1 MTPSKPFSSFKKIG
15 ILVVLLIMPT
25 AIFYFL
31 VYAGVHKVN
40 RLKIYGPK
48 EIVESSRR
56 GATVYDTVYHSVQPV
71 PLTDL
76 KGRPFNMQNL
86 AGKIYLVH
94 FIDHA
99 LLDDIPKEIVF
110 DVADFLP
117 GFKELLMVSIFENY
131 DSAKVIPK
139 PSERSRKLQ
148 NEDEKWIYL
157 TGDSAHLFKLKFEGY
172 FKADPQEP
180 VKLDPYSLVLVDRD
194 ARVRGY
200 YNPIMLKEINEMK
213 KEISM
218 LYKEYELAL
227 KGNKYIRFN

>member
-1 MTPSKPFSSFKKIG
+1 
-15 ILVVLLIMPT
+15 MPT

-40 RLKIYGPK
+40 RLRIYGPK
-48 EIVESSRR
+48 EIIETTRR
-56 GATVYDTVYHSVQPV
+56 GATVYDTTFHTVKAV
-71 PLTDL
+71 PLSTLD
-76 KGRPFNMQNL
+76 GNPFSMQQL
-86 AGKIYLVH
+86 EGKIYMVH
-94 FIDHA
+94 FIDHK

-117 GFKELLMVSIFENY
+117 GFQELIFVSIFENY
-131 DSAKVIPK
+131 DSSKVVPK

-148 NEDEKWIYL
+148 NEDQKWLYL
-157 TGDSAHLFKLKFEGY
+157 KGDSLHLAQLKNEGY
-172 FKADPQEP
+172 FKADPADTL
-180 VKLDPYSLVLVDRD
+180 KIDPYSLVLVDRD

-200 YNPIMLKEINEMK
+200 YNPIMLKEINELK